1 MLYSDMS
8 KYSFKFPRTHYN
20 FAFTIKLYVNN
31 FCYFVNLTIETFP
44 ALNLKT
50 GTEKQSQS
58 AQKEETACN
67 KTFFQ
72 YKY

>member
-8 KYSFKFPRTHYN
+8 KYSFKFPRPHYN

-31 FCYFVNLTIETFP
+31 LCYFVNLTIETFP

-50 GTEKQSQS
+50 GTEKQSRS